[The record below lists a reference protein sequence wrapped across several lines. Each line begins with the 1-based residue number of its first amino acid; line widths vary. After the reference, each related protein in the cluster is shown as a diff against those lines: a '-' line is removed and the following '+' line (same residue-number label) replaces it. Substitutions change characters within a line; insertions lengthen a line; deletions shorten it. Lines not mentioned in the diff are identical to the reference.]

1 MKPKDGTNEWVQTD
15 VTKTGT
21 TGIVG
26 MYGEE
31 PSSESDAP
39 PARYFFLMEL

>member
-1 MKPKDGTNEWVQTD
+1 MKPKDGTNAWVQAD

-21 TGIVG
+21 TGIQG

-31 PSSESDAP
+31 P
-39 PARYFFLMEL
+39 